1 MVAAA
6 TCDRCSSWTG
16 GPRCLS
22 GKPTGGGEPKGDC
35 IGCSATTS
43 SPSSS
48 TLGCAGCGCSL
59 PAEPKLVLLH
69 RGLDAG
75 SGLHT
80 QYGLHAQCFVCACDQ
95 ESAIAAA
102 AQQETYTPTKEGPM
116 IRLCLACHIRQ
127 RLLKAHYSNHTH
139 HALQLSTVEQICSE
153 AR

>member
-1 MVAAA
+1 MAVVVAAA

-59 PAEPKLVLLH
+59 PAEPRLVLLD

-75 SGLHT
+75 SGLHMQHDLLARNEFSVRVT
-80 QYGLHAQCFVCACDQ
+80 QH
-95 ESAIAAA
+95 
-102 AQQETYTPTKEGPM
+102 
-116 IRLCLACHIRQ
+116 Q
-127 RLLKAHYSNHTH
+127 RLLLLPRQRHCLLERSNDQAMPDMP
-139 HALQLSTVEQICSE
+139 HATKFAESSPK
-153 AR
+153 